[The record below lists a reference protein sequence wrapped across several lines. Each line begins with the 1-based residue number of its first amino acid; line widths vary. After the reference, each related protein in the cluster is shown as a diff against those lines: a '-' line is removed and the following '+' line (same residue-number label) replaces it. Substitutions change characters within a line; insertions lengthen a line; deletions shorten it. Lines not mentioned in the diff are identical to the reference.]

1 MLSTSATFTTA
12 FRTNYYFW
20 YFLYFFSYGEARGRM
35 ERA

>member
-1 MLSTSATFTTA
+1 MLSTYATFTTA

-20 YFLYFFSYGEARGRM
+20 YFFSYGEARGRM